1 MAPQFTESEDGID
14 YRGESLSP
22 LARLFIL
29 LMAAAM
35 FVVPAFLIALVP
47 WTAPTWSTFMA
58 VVGIVGFAAVGATF
72 AWMGLAP
79 LKAAVFDART
89 RVLHMRLR
97 GPLGRRERRWP
108 FTAIE
113 SIVVRRSRGMEDPDL
128 FQIRMKLANRKRP
141 YDFGMFG
148 VQHEAEAWQLRLE
161 SLLSTDGRAP

>member
-22 LARLFIL
+22 LARLFVL

-35 FVVPAFLIALVP
+35 FVVPAFLIALVS
-47 WTAPTWSTFMA
+47 WTALTWSTLLA
-58 VVGIVGFAAVGATF
+58 ALGIVAFAAVGATF

-79 LKAAVFDART
+79 LKAAMFDARR
-89 RVLHMRLR
+89 RVLRMHFR
-97 GPLGRRERRWP
+97 GPLGRRERQWP

-113 SIVVRRSRGMEDPDL
+113 SILVRRTKGMEDPDV
-128 FQIRMKLANRKRP
+128 FQLRMRIADRRRP

-148 VQHEAEAWQLRLE
+148 LQREAEAWQVRLQ
-161 SLLSTDGRAP
+161 SLLSTVERGP